1 MAGTSPASSTS
12 AVGGPKEGSP
22 QQFIETA
29 KKAAS
34 QKTQMLF
41 LDPKRPGIVTFTSST
56 RTKLENA
63 TRALQEWESLANSLI
78 VSEDIGTKELKAAR
92 LDGEKLWNILQ
103 VMGFDLQ
110 VALEG
115 CKEKLAPFEK
125 PAVDRAKA
133 ILESVGEV
141 GAESGT
147 LGKIIVLLS
156 KAQALDSLY
165 DADPFDRV
173 HKELEKSDNHFSSI
187 EEMPAEWAEDFTGA
201 SEQFSSDAL
210 NKRDAENIT
219 RDAIK
224 KKILLLKGKSP
235 SSEGAAKEDAASTIA
250 QETPKKVSYAKVAA
264 EEIPSAPK
272 ISWADMVEEDV
283 ANAVRQE
290 QNDAD
295 SLVQVIRT
303 KKGLNQENRVILPA
317 NLEKQIPDLHR
328 RFVIAAQ
335 AAKCD
340 IVLDSRTEVKASR
353 PVLWSGDKVARNA
366 FLESL
371 YDAKGAP
378 EQELFEIADLGVLID
393 SLLEIPSRESIERR
407 GPGRTGTW
415 YSVNLVARITCE
427 QVYDVPIAKQR
438 NWWRTGNDLRA
449 AMKVSLTN
457 QLGGEAPATVVL
469 NAFDIIYRRFI
480 RFIMREAPDDKR
492 DLLWTLVADY
502 SKVLLVSGG
511 GLFTNLLRSETRKKK
526 IEQEEPVQG
535 GRKTVKKL
543 VEVSYQAKV
552 RPKITEGPKT
562 PFESAAYAKV
572 NNALARIE
580 SQAKSYWLGN
590 VEFSDPMNWEE
601 AHHSWVESLYSKV
614 RIPSHLMV
622 QRKQLIRATIIA
634 SMNAA
639 TGAAGTPAGNP
650 NQSQAKISQTKWIEQ
665 QNATLEAHADK
676 YEKES
681 IKALSIMLG
690 VTLDKDA
697 LLKLTEEEII
707 TLLGAVSPPSL

>member
-1 MAGTSPASSTS
+1 MAGTSPASSTF
-12 AVGGPKEGSP
+12 AGGGPKEGSP
-22 QQFIETA
+22 QHFSETA
-29 KKAAS
+29 IKAVS
-34 QKTQMLF
+34 QKTPIFF
-41 LDPKRPGIVTFTSST
+41 LDQKRPNIVTFTAAY
-56 RTKLENA
+56 RKRMENA
-63 TRALQEWESLANSLI
+63 TRALQEWESSANSLI
-78 VSEDIGTKELKAAR
+78 VSESTGTKELKAAR
-92 LDGEKLWNILQ
+92 QEGEKLMNNLNILGLNAQ
-103 VMGFDLQ
+103 AELS
-110 VALEG
+110 ERP
-115 CKEKLAPFEK
+115 EKLAPFEK
-125 PAVDRAKA
+125 PTTERAQVV
-133 ILESVGEV
+133 LTSVGD
-141 GAESGT
+141 GPDGGT
-147 LGKIIVLLS
+147 LHKITTLLS
-156 KAQALDSLY
+156 KAQAVDNLY
-165 DADPFDRV
+165 DDP
-173 HKELEKSDNHFSSI
+173 DNRDTEDMGTQPALLTH
-187 EEMPAEWAEDFTGA
+187 EEMPPGWEEDFMESA
-201 SEQFSSDAL
+201 EQFSSENLD
-210 NKRDAENIT
+210 KRDAEIT

-224 KKILLLKGKSP
+224 KKILLLKKEST
-235 SSEGAAKEDAASTIA
+235 STTRAAEKASADPIKA
-250 QETPKKVSYAKVAA
+250 PETKKVSYAKVVA
-264 EEIPSAPK
+264 EETPSAPK
-272 ISWADMVEEDV
+272 ISWADMVEDDI
-283 ANAVRQE
+283 ASTVRKE
-290 QNDAD
+290 QDDAD

-303 KKGLNQENRVILPA
+303 KKGLSQENRVILPA

-427 QVYDVPIAKQR
+427 QVFDVPIAKQR
-438 NWWRTGNDLRA
+438 NWWRVGNDLRSA
-449 AMKVSLTN
+449 LKVSLTN

-492 DLLWTLVADY
+492 DLLWNLVADY
-502 SKVLLVSGG
+502 SKALLVSGG

-580 SQAKSYWLGN
+580 SQAKNYWLGDQ
-590 VEFSDPMNWEE
+590 EFSDPMKWEE

-634 SMNAA
+634 SMSAA

-650 NQSQAKISQTKWIEQ
+650 TLGQTKISQTKWIEQ

-676 YEKES
+676 YDKES
-681 IKALSIMLG
+681 IRALSIMLG

-707 TLLGAVSPPSL
+707 TLLGAVSSSSL